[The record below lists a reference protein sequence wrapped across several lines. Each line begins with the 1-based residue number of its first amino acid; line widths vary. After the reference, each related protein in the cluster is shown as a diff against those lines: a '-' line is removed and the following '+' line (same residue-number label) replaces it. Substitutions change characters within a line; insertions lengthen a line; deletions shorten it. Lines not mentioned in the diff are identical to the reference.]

1 MTSSGEKDGFGDRLR
16 AAERARENLYFAK
29 IDEELLAKIRADQK
43 KPHEEAKAGRGDCP
57 RCEEPLR
64 SGLWREIEIEFCPGC
79 RGVWLDQGDLLE
91 LARSQ
96 DVDLRLGERSGE
108 RSKGA

>member
-1 MTSSGEKDGFGDRLR
+1 MTSSGEKDAFGDRLR

-29 IDEELLAKIRADQK
+29 IDEELLAKIRAEQK
-43 KPHEEAKAGRGDCP
+43 KPPEEAKAERGDCP

-64 SGLWREIEIEFCPGC
+64 SGLWREIEIEFCPRC

-91 LARSQ
+91 LAQSQ
-96 DVDLRLGERSGE
+96 DVDLRLGERSND
-108 RSKGA
+108 A